1 MLTAPPPSF
10 SPQLLSA
17 HLEAGDLI
25 IDGGN
30 EWYLNTLRRGEALA
44 AKGLSFM
51 GMGVSGG
58 EEGARNGPAIMPGG
72 TREAYEQVR
81 PILEVRVCVCVL
93 RVGGGLASRSA
104 LHVPSA
110 AQCNTGQRSR
120 ACKGCAHMCLT
131 LAQRCSFARALREQQ
146 QPTVVVTVATCCS
159 DRS

>member
-1 MLTAPPPSF
+1 M
-10 SPQLLSA
+10 
-17 HLEAGDLI
+17 I

-81 PILEVRVCVCVL
+81 PILEVRVVCVL
-93 RVGGGLASRSA
+93 RVGGGLASWSA
-104 LHVPSA
+104 LHAPSA
-110 AQCNTGQRSR
+110 AQCNTGKRSR
-120 ACKGCAHMCLT
+120 ACKGCAHSASL
-131 LAQRCSFARALREQQ
+131 LRSAAALRVRCVSSSSS
-146 QPTVVVTVATCCS
+146 PLLWS
-159 DRS
+159 R

>member
-1 MLTAPPPSF
+1 M
-10 SPQLLSA
+10 
-17 HLEAGDLI
+17 EAGDLI

-81 PILEVRVCVCVL
+81 PILEVRVVCVL
-93 RVGGGLASRSA
+93 RVGGGLASWSA
-104 LHVPSA
+104 LHAPSA
-110 AQCNTGQRSR
+110 AQCNTGKRSR
-120 ACKGCAHMCLT
+120 ACKGCAFMSLT
-131 LAQRCSFARALREQQ
+131 LAQRCSFACALREQQQ
-146 QPTVVVTVATCCS
+146 QPTVVVAVATCCS
-159 DRS
+159 DHSFYFLPRCVC